1 MSVVK
6 ILFLI
11 AIAGL
16 VMLAAGIVF
25 YKILKTE

>member
-11 AIAGL
+11 AIACL

>member
-11 AIAGL
+11 AIAAL
-16 VMLAAGIVF
+16 VMLVAGIVF

>member
-16 VMLAAGIVF
+16 DMLVAGIVF

>member
-6 ILFLI
+6 ILSLI
-11 AIAGL
+11 AIAAL
-16 VMLAAGIVF
+16 VMLVAGIVF